1 MKIIHCADI
10 HLGSKIESHF
20 SSEIS
25 DERKRDIRSAF
36 EKMIKYAKKYEI
48 GVVILAGDIFDS
60 DTPIRKDKEYFYG
73 AIKNNPD
80 IDFLYLRGNH
90 DVNET
95 YQEEKL
101 ENLKMFSDT
110 WTSYRYDDVVIT
122 GIEYSKRGLK
132 IDYASLNLDA
142 TKKNIVVLHG
152 QVTDAQGEYY
162 IDLTKLIDKHID
174 YLALGHI
181 HKGLQGKLD
190 SRGVY
195 VYPGCL
201 EGRGFDECDEKG
213 FYVIDTGKTLSYQ
226 FVKNSLKVIH
236 NIEIDISSADSLYV
250 ASRLVSE
257 AIEAYKNDIVKVTLF
272 GDIGFDNSG
281 LDKEIESNLASS
293 FYFIYVK
300 DMTTERIDIEK
311 IKDETSLKGEFI
323 RTVLANK
330 EYSDEEKSEIINCGL
345 KAISGREVK

>member
-1 MKIIHCADI
+1 MRIIHCADI

-20 SSEIS
+20 SSKIS
-25 DERKRDIRSAF
+25 NERKSDIRSAF
-36 EKMIKYAKKYEI
+36 EKMIKYAKNNEI
-48 GVVILAGDIFDS
+48 KAIILSGDIFDS
-60 DTPIRKDKEYFYG
+60 DTPLKKDKEYFYA
-73 AIKNNPD
+73 AIKNNPN

-95 YQEEKL
+95 FQEEKL

-110 WTSYRYDDVVIT
+110 GTSYQYDDVVIT
-122 GIEYSKRGLK
+122 GIEYPKHGIK
-132 IDYASLNLDA
+132 IDYTALNLDSA
-142 TKKNIVVLHG
+142 KKNIVVLHG
-152 QVTDAQGEYY
+152 QVTDAQGDYY
-162 IDLTKLIDKHID
+162 IDLSKLTDRTID

-213 FYVIDTGKTLSYQ
+213 FYVIDTSKSLSYK
-226 FVKNSLKVIH
+226 FVKNSLRIIR
-236 NIEIDISSADSLYV
+236 NFEIDISSTDSMYA

-257 AIEAYKNDIVKVTLF
+257 TIEAYKNDIVKVTLI
-272 GDIGFDNSG
+272 GDISFSYFD
-281 LDKEIESNLASS
+281 LDKDIERNLDSS
-293 FYFIYVK
+293 FYFVYVK
-300 DMTTERIDIEK
+300 DMTRERIDIEK

-330 EYSDEEKSEIINCGL
+330 EYSDEEKNAIINCGL